1 MSLTLGVCTVGKQK
15 EHTLI
20 AKIGETAEIRHLP
33 IHRCIVEL
41 EVTRMNNHPHGRL
54 DRESDRIG
62 NGVVHADK
70 SDAETTNVD
79 DVPCHDGVQIG
90 RVHPILLQA
99 SLQYAERQTCTIHG
113 AWDLLHHIRESTNMI
128 LMPMRQYDRLNHVT
142 ILDKVSNIGN
152 DEINPQHI
160 FLREHQPGIHHE
172 DLIIHADSRHIL
184 SDLTQP
190 AQRDNLYLLSAFSM
204 VAITI
209 ERQKNTPP

>member
-1 MSLTLGVCTVGKQK
+1 MSLALGVRTVGEQK

-41 EVTRMNNHPHGRL
+41 EVTRMDNHPHGRL
-54 DRESDRIG
+54 DGESDRIG

-70 SDAETTNVD
+70 SDAETANID
-79 DVPCHDGVQIG
+79 DVPRHDGVQIG
-90 RVHPILLQA
+90 RVYPILLQA

-113 AWDLLHHIRESTNMI
+113 ARNLLHHIRESTDMI
-128 LMPMRQYDRLNHVT
+128 LMSVRQHDCFDHITV
-142 ILDKVSNIGN
+142 LDEIGN
-152 DEINPQHI
+152 IRDNKINPQHI
-160 FLREHQPGIHHE
+160 FLREHQPRVYHE
-172 DLIIHADSRHIL
+172 DLIIHADGRHIL
-184 SDLTQP
+184 SDLTQS